1 MNPPLV
7 GLMMLLFETARP
19 GGGSDRGYRAL
30 SVSAHGRE
38 LGVPLEILA
47 ARVRAN
53 TEVNRD
59 LL

>member
-1 MNPPLV
+1 M